1 MTMPELGKYALAVL
15 GSYGVTLA
23 LLGALAA
30 LTVLRAK
37 KVRRQLETLEKRMRK
52 NG

>member
-1 MTMPELGKYALAVL
+1 MPELGKYALAVL

-23 LLGALAA
+23 LLGALGA
-30 LTVLRAK
+30 LTVLRAQR
-37 KVRRQLETLEKRMRK
+37 VRRQLETLEKRMRK